1 MSSKEEDVARLKVR
15 LDELNAEINRITE
28 KIDDG
33 NEQDKAQ
40 YLDMRAD
47 LFRLRSAANAKLTE
61 LEIEDRSDEESTA
74 FAKDLDGVW
83 DNLEEAVK
91 AATARVFE

>member
-1 MSSKEEDVARLKVR
+1 MSSKERDVARLGVR

-28 KIDDG
+28 KIDGGD
-33 NEQDKAQ
+33 EAEKSQ
-40 YLDMRAD
+40 YVEMRAD

-61 LEIEDRSDEESTA
+61 LEREGRTEEESSELA
-74 FAKDLDGVW
+74 RDVEGAW
-83 DNLEEAVK
+83 DNLENAVK